1 MRRGAFVPRGVLV
14 AAAAAL
20 ALAACAAPTYT
31 YERRGATPAQVDHDL
46 AQCKKEAFR
55 PSRFAIWAS
64 GRYDTDVLNRCMT
77 RKGYAVRPD
86 PTR

>member
-1 MRRGAFVPRGVLV
+1 MRRRAFVPRAVLV

-55 PSRFAIWAS
+55 PSRFAIWSS
-64 GRYDTDVLNRCMT
+64 GRYDTDVLSRCMT